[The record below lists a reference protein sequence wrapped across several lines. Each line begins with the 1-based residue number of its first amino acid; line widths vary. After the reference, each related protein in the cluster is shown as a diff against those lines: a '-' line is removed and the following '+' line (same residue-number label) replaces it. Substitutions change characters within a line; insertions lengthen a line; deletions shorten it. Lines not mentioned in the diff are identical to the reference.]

1 MLASIDLFGALHGP
15 TMWQLFVQNNVTVLR
30 GRYGIDL
37 EIHTPFYGMQHR
49 SRYYFMCRKV
59 SRKHSIIFT
68 FTAISRH
75 WNWTGGRIGIKMSSY
90 QYKKFLC
97 GDKTILRWISY
108 TGKTASLY
116 WIRPQVVIRVRGPVY
131 PTKLLSQLLMPWRR
145 KEPGPLHY
153 CDVIM
158 GPTASQITSL
168 TSV

>member
-1 MLASIDLFGALHGP
+1 
-15 TMWQLFVQNNVTVLR
+15 MWQLFVQNNINVLR

-37 EIHTPFYGMQHR
+37 EIHTPCYGMQHW

-68 FTAISRH
+68 FTAIYRH
-75 WNWTGGRIGIKMSSY
+75 WNWTGGRINIKMSSY
-90 QYKKFLC
+90 QYKKSHC
-97 GDKTILRWISY
+97 GDKTILRPSYLHIEISY
-108 TGKTASLY
+108 TGKMLSSY
-116 WIRPQVVIRVRGPVY
+116 WIGAQVVIRLRRPVY
-131 PTKLLSQLLMPWRR
+131 PTEFLSQLLMPWRR
-145 KEPGPLHY
+145 KEPRPLHY